1 MLGNHLVP
9 VHSVN
14 DDRPW
19 VEESWWATLLQVQGS
34 LLCAIHW
41 STDLLG
47 AQQVETVIKTPSE
60 PSPHND

>member
-41 STDLLG
+41 STDLLRG
-47 AQQVETVIKTPSE
+47 PASRNGDKDPI
-60 PSPHND
+60 